1 MIEYNFADKN
11 DMAFLMQTRL
21 TMLKEVNSL
30 PADYIFSDE
39 FTENTRLFFETG
51 NQSTVLATD
60 DNKAVGCATICY
72 TELMPTFSHQSGKR
86 AHLMNVW
93 TDFSYRHR
101 NIAKAMVNMLIEQ
114 AKQKGVTEISL
125 DATEMGRPLY
135 EKLGFT
141 ASDECM
147 TINLN

>member
-39 FTENTRLFFETG
+39 FTENTRLFFETD

-60 DNKAVGCATICY
+60 DNKAVGCATIAI
-72 TELMPTFSHQSGKR
+72 QSLCL
-86 AHLMNVW
+86 HFH
-93 TDFSYRHR
+93 T
-101 NIAKAMVNMLIEQ
+101 KAV
-114 AKQKGVTEISL
+114 KGRTL
-125 DATEMGRPLY
+125 
-135 EKLGFT
+135 
-141 ASDECM
+141 
-147 TINLN
+147 

>member
-39 FTENTRLFFETG
+39 FTENTRLFFETD

-60 DNKAVGCATICY
+60 NNKAVGCATICY

-101 NIAKAMVNMLIEQ
+101 NIAKTMVNMLI
-114 AKQKGVTEISL
+114 
-125 DATEMGRPLY
+125 
-135 EKLGFT
+135 
-141 ASDECM
+141 
-147 TINLN
+147 

>member
-1 MIEYNFADKN
+1 MIEYIFADKN

-21 TMLKEVNSL
+21 TMLREVNSL
-30 PADYIFSDE
+30 PADHKFSED
-39 FTENTRLFFETG
+39 FTENTRLFFENG
-51 NQSTVLATD
+51 NQSTVLAAD
-60 DNKAVGCATICY
+60 GNKAVGCATLCY
-72 TELMPTFSHQSGKR
+72 TELMPTFSHRSGKR

-93 TDFSYRHR
+93 TDSSYRHR
-101 NIAKAMVNMLIEQ
+101 NIAKTMINMLIEQ